1 MQDDFVLETW
11 LIDVGGGVIDKK
23 SSQGGE
29 ALTSIETAI
38 YDLWLID
45 YAVRNSGSF
54 GPLEDM
60 QSNAIDSLHA
70 FSIANDLPTLA
81 SWLSQANDE
90 AKFCETYHHHFA
102 GACLELKQRWAST

>member
-11 LIDVGGGVIDKK
+11 LIHVGGGVIDKK
-23 SSQGGE
+23 STQGGE

-45 YAVRNSGSF
+45 YAVRNSGNF

-81 SWLSQANDE
+81 SWLSQANNE
-90 AKFCETYHHHFA
+90 AMFCETYHHHFA